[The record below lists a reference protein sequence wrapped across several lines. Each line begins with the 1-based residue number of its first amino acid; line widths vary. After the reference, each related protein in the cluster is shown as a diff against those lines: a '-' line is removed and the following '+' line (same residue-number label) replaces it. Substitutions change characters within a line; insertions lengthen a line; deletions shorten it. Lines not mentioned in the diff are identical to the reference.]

1 MLPLVFDHDQQ
12 MRGAP
17 DVADFSFVV
26 TPGFQTFTAQ
36 LVAFFVL
43 SGTAA
48 CCACTI

>member
-17 DVADFSFVV
+17 ADFSFVV

-48 CCACTI
+48 SCACTI